1 MGDFD
6 RDEDQV
12 GHVPEHRLTPPERH
26 RDDID
31 DELVERARPQ
41 GLAYSRGAAGDV
53 DHAIPGRL
61 ARLLKGGAE
70 AAGDEEEGRTPAMS
84 TGSRS
89 WWVSTNTG
97 A

>member
-12 GHVPEHRLTPPERH
+12 GDVPEHRLTPPEHH

-41 GLAYSRGAAGDV
+41 GLAHGRGAPGDV
-53 DHAIPGRL
+53 DHAIAHLPTVPGRPPGSHQ
-61 ARLLKGGAE
+61 RRP
-70 AAGDEEEGRTPAMS
+70 AAGLRGRL
-84 TGSRS
+84 
-89 WWVSTNTG
+89 
-97 A
+97 

>member
-12 GHVPEHRLTPPERH
+12 GEVPEHRLTPPEHH

-41 GLAYSRGAAGDV
+41 GLAHGRGATGDV
-53 DHAIPGRL
+53 DHAIPCRL
-61 ARLLKGGAE
+61 ARLLKGGTE
-70 AAGDEEEGRTPAMS
+70 AAGDEEEGRTPAIS
-84 TGSRS
+84 TASRS
-89 WWVSTNTG
+89 
-97 A
+97 